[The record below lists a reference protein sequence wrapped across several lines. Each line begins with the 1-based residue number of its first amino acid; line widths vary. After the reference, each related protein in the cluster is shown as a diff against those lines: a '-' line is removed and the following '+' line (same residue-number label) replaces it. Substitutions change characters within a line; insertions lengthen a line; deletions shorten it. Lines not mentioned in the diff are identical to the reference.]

1 MSRKIVGYIEKSSF
15 DLVTGLVSRAKIKAD
30 DIQVEI
36 KVIDPIYEY
45 LVLYKIGDAYD
56 VSDQY
61 YKDKEEFVGIT
72 HQFGFDF
79 VQFVDQSKR
88 IRKGLENE

>member
-1 MSRKIVGYIEKSSF
+1 MSRKIIGYIEKSSF

-36 KVIDPIYEY
+36 KVIDPVYEY
-45 LVLYKIGDAYD
+45 LVLYKVKDIYN

-61 YKDKEEFVGIT
+61 YKDREEFERINND
-72 HQFGFDF
+72 FGFVF
-79 VQFVDQSKR
+79 VQVIDQSKR
-88 IRKGLENE
+88 IRK